1 MLKLSYDAA
10 RRRVAATLLAPLLV
24 CVVAAASPSFA
35 TAAARKVGVGMA
47 SPGEADGSLCLPEAY
62 GAPGYPHSLT
72 FADLKGG
79 ALEVPD
85 DGRIVSWVVGGGVS
99 EPDVDFPHPE
109 ASIVLDVFGPDIA
122 QHPHIFAQSP
132 PAESFYQFETT
143 PMTIP
148 PITVAAGDEVGVTLM
163 AGGTSPTFFQAT
175 VYCTSRSASG
185 SEYGIWEP
193 ALAPGDA
200 NGVVPTPHTGE
211 IAVQAQIEVDA
222 PAILASGVAP
232 TTGPSS
238 GGQTVTIVGEHLANA
253 SVEVSLPNAHEG
265 DAGGFGS
272 RAQLTENT
280 DEQVKFTTP
289 EAEVGEGLVDI
300 RIKTAGGEVDLKE
313 VYEYK
318 GALVPTIPL
327 VVTGEATSIT
337 QTSAVLNATVNPRG
351 LTVSSCGFAYGIGEA
366 DGEEGEEEKYSPCSP
381 LTFTGD
387 SAEPVSAALTG
398 LTPGTT
404 YGYTVSADNETGLH
418 GGFGGGSERTF
429 KTLGTGEGGAEEKAK
444 EPVGTAPATSPVGTT
459 PLTPTPFPIT
469 LPPHMSTGATP
480 QVVIVSLKVAQKT
493 KATVV
498 FKADVGAAKAFQCAL
513 VKLPAP
519 KKNHPASTPHP
530 HYAKCESPTAYKHL
544 KAAKYEFFVRA
555 EGASGSFSSVASKKF
570 SIA

>member
-1 MLKLSYDAA
+1 MLKLPHDTA
-10 RRRVAATLLAPLLV
+10 RRRVAPALLAPLLV

-47 SPGEADGSLCLPEAY
+47 SPGEADGSRCQPEAS
-62 GAPGYPHSLT
+62 GAPGDPHSLT

-99 EPDVDFPHPE
+99 EPDVEFPDPE
-109 ASIVLDVFGPDIA
+109 ASIVLDVFAPDIA

-132 PAESFYQFETT
+132 PAESFYQFEST
-143 PMTIP
+143 PMMIP
-148 PITVAAGDEVGVTLM
+148 PITVAAGDEVGVTLT
-163 AGGTSPTFFQAT
+163 AGGTSPNFFQAT
-175 VYCTSRSASG
+175 VYCTSSSRSG

-193 ALAPGDA
+193 ALAPGNS
-200 NGVVPTPHTGE
+200 NGVVPIPHAGE
-211 IAVQAQIEVDA
+211 IGVQAQVELDA
-222 PAILASGVAP
+222 PGVLASGVAP
-232 TTGPSS
+232 TEGPSS
-238 GGQTVTIVGEHLANA
+238 GGQTVTITGEHLANA

-265 DAGGFGS
+265 NAGGFGS

-289 EAEVGEGLVDI
+289 EAEVGEGPVDI
-300 RIKTAGGEVDLKE
+300 RLKTAGGEVDLKE

-327 VVTGEATSIT
+327 VVTGGATSIT

-351 LTVSSCGFAYGIGEA
+351 LTVSSCGFTYGISEA
-366 DGEEGEEEKYSPCSP
+366 EGEEGEEENYAPCSP

-387 SAEPVSAALTG
+387 GAEPVSAALTG
-398 LTPGTT
+398 LTPNTI
-404 YGYTVSADNETGLH
+404 YGYTVSADNETGSH

-429 KTLGTGEGGAEEKAK
+429 KTLASGE
-444 EPVGTAPATSPVGTT
+444 VGTTPPATSPVGMTPVTSPVGVT
-459 PLTPTPFPIT
+459 PLSPALFPVTPPS
-469 LPPHMSTGATP
+469 HVSTGTTP

-498 FKADVGAAKAFQCAL
+498 FKADGGTAKAFQCAL

-519 KKNHPASTPHP
+519 KKNHPASSPHP
-530 HYAKCESPTAYKHL
+530 HYAKCETPTTYKHL
-544 KAAKYEFFVRA
+544 KPAKYEFFVRA
-555 EGASGSFSSVASKKF
+555 EGASGSFSSVVSKKF
-570 SIA
+570 SIT

>member
-1 MLKLSYDAA
+1 MLKLPYHTT
-10 RRRVAATLLAPLLV
+10 RRRVPATLLAPLLV

-47 SPGEADGSLCLPEAY
+47 SPGEADGSRCLPEAY

-85 DGRIVSWVVGGGVS
+85 DGKIVSWVVGGGVS
-99 EPDVDFPHPE
+99 EPDVEFPDPE

-163 AGGTSPTFFQAT
+163 AGGASPNFFQAT

-193 ALAPGDA
+193 ALAPGDS

-211 IAVQAQIEVDA
+211 IGVQAQMEVDA

-238 GGQTVTIVGEHLANA
+238 GGQTVTVVGEHLANA

-289 EAEVGEGLVDI
+289 EAEAGEGLVDV
-300 RIKTAGGEVDLKE
+300 RVKTAGGEVDLKE
-313 VYEYK
+313 VYDYK

-351 LTVSSCGFAYGIGEA
+351 LTVSSCGFTYGIGEA
-366 DGEEGEEEKYSPCSP
+366 EGEEGEEEKHAPCSP

-398 LTPGTT
+398 LAPGTT
-404 YGYTVSADNETGLH
+404 YGYTVSADNETGSH

-429 KTLGTGEGGAEEKAK
+429 KTLGAGEVGAEEKAKTPAK
-444 EPVGTAPATSPVGTT
+444 EPVGTA

-469 LPPHMSTGATP
+469 LPPHILTGTIP
-480 QVVIVSLKVAQKT
+480 QTVIVSLKVAKKT

-498 FKADVGAAKAFQCAL
+498 FKADGGTAKAFQCAL

-519 KKNHPASTPHP
+519 KRNHPASTPHP
-530 HYAKCESPTAYKHL
+530 HYAKCESPTTYKHL
-544 KAAKYEFFVRA
+544 KAAKYEFFVRT
-555 EGASGSFSSVASKKF
+555 EGASGSFSSAASKKF
-570 SIA
+570 SIT

>member
-1 MLKLSYDAA
+1 MLKLPYDTT
-10 RRRVAATLLAPLLV
+10 RLRVAATLLASLLV

-99 EPDVDFPHPE
+99 EPDVEFPDPE

-143 PMTIP
+143 PMMIP

-193 ALAPGDA
+193 ALAPGDS

-211 IAVQAQIEVDA
+211 IGVQAQMEVDA

-238 GGQTVTIVGEHLANA
+238 GGQTVTVVGEHLANA

-289 EAEVGEGLVDI
+289 EAEVGEGPVDV
-300 RIKTAGGEVDLKE
+300 RVKTAGGEVDLKE

-351 LTVSSCGFAYGIGEA
+351 LTVSSCGFTYGIGEA
-366 DGEEGEEEKYSPCSP
+366 EGEEGEEGEEEKHALCSP
-381 LTFTGD
+381 LTFMGD
-387 SAEPVSAALTG
+387 TAEPVSAALTG

-418 GGFGGGSERTF
+418 GGFSGGSERTF
-429 KTLGTGEGGAEEKAK
+429 KTLGTGEVGVDENAKAPAK
-444 EPVGTAPATSPVGTT
+444 EPVGTA

-469 LPPHMSTGATP
+469 PPLHMPTGTIP

-498 FKADVGAAKAFQCAL
+498 FKADGGTAKAFQCAL

-530 HYAKCESPTAYKHL
+530 HYAKCESPTTYKHL
-544 KAAKYEFFVRA
+544 KAAKYKFFVRT
-555 EGASGSFSSVASKKF
+555 EGVSGSFSSSASKKF
-570 SIA
+570 SIT

>member
-1 MLKLSYDAA
+1 
-10 RRRVAATLLAPLLV
+10 
-24 CVVAAASPSFA
+24 
-35 TAAARKVGVGMA
+35 
-47 SPGEADGSLCLPEAY
+47 
-62 GAPGYPHSLT
+62 
-72 FADLKGG
+72 
-79 ALEVPD
+79 
-85 DGRIVSWVVGGGVS
+85 
-99 EPDVDFPHPE
+99 
-109 ASIVLDVFGPDIA
+109 
-122 QHPHIFAQSP
+122 
-132 PAESFYQFETT
+132 
-143 PMTIP
+143 
-148 PITVAAGDEVGVTLM
+148 
-163 AGGTSPTFFQAT
+163 
-175 VYCTSRSASG
+175 
-185 SEYGIWEP
+185 
-193 ALAPGDA
+193 
-200 NGVVPTPHTGE
+200 
-211 IAVQAQIEVDA
+211 
-222 PAILASGVAP
+222 VAP

-280 DEQVKFTTP
+280 DDQVKFTTP
-289 EAEVGEGLVDI
+289 EAEVGEGLVDV
-300 RIKTAGGEVDLKE
+300 RVKTAGGEVDLKE

-351 LTVSSCGFAYGIGEA
+351 LTVNSCGFTYGIGETE
-366 DGEEGEEEKYSPCSP
+366 GEEGEEEKHAPCSP

-387 SAEPVSAALTG
+387 SAEPVSATLTG
-398 LTPGTT
+398 LTPNTT

-429 KTLGTGEGGAEEKAK
+429 KTLGTGEVGAEEKAK
-444 EPVGTAPATSPVGTT
+444 EPAKEPVSTAPATSPVGTT

-469 LPPHMSTGATP
+469 PPAHVPTGTIS

-498 FKADVGAAKAFQCAL
+498 FKADGGTAKAFQCAL

-519 KKNHPASTPHP
+519 KKNRPASTPHP
-530 HYAKCESPTAYKHL
+530 HYAKCESPTTYKHL

-555 EGASGSFSSVASKKF
+555 EGAPGSFSSAVSKKF
-570 SIA
+570 SIT